1 MPQKTKIVVN
11 GSFDIIHYGHLKL
24 LEYAKSLYGDSFLL
38 VLIDSDRRIAELKG
52 SDRPV
57 NTELERKEL
66 LSALRWVDDVKIF
79 NSDNELTTLI
89 KEFQPDVMVKGS
101 DYIDKPIIGAEYCK
115 DIKFY
120 ERIEPYST
128 TKKIQ
133 SITDR
138 R

>member
-1 MPQKTKIVVN
+1 MNQKIKIVVN

-24 LEYAKSLYGDSFLL
+24 LEYAKSLYDNSFLL

-57 NTELERKEL
+57 NNEFERKAL
-66 LSALRWVDDVKIF
+66 LAALRWVDDVKIF
-79 NSDNELTTLI
+79 DSADELITLI
-89 KEFQPDVMVKGS
+89 KNYQPDVMVKGS

-120 ERIEPYST
+120 ERVKPYST

-138 R
+138 

>member
-1 MPQKTKIVVN
+1 MNQKIKIVVN
-11 GSFDIIHYGHLKL
+11 GSLDIIHYGHLKL
-24 LEYAKSLYGDSFLL
+24 LEYAKSLYDNSFLL

-57 NTELERKEL
+57 NNEFERKAL
-66 LSALRWVDDVKIF
+66 LTALRWVDDVKIF
-79 NSDNELTTLI
+79 DSADELITLI
-89 KEFQPDVMVKGS
+89 KNYQPDVMVKGS

-120 ERIEPYST
+120 ERVEPYST

-133 SITDR
+133 SITNR
-138 R
+138 

>member
-1 MPQKTKIVVN
+1 MNQKIKIVVN

-24 LEYAKSLYGDSFLL
+24 LEYAKSLYDNSFLL

-57 NTELERKEL
+57 NNEFERKAL
-66 LSALRWVDDVKIF
+66 LTALRWVDDVKIF
-79 NSDNELTTLI
+79 DSADELITLI
-89 KEFQPDVMVKGS
+89 KNYQPDVMVKGS

-120 ERIEPYST
+120 ERVEPYST

-133 SITDR
+133 SITNR
-138 R
+138 